1 MAVATRSK
9 TREIRQ
15 NSKLFLPPELWNQ
28 ICQSLSIEEI
38 CALRLSC
45 IAWSLGTY
53 DYFAD
58 QLFHD
63 FYLTLTSDGLRALE
77 YVASHKI
84 FSAHVKVSKLRE
96 PVHSMQYFEY
106 LLILKARDF
115 GLSPLSSVENIHGH
129 LMIFTD
135 MLKCCGRGNVINDSL
150 LRSALCPGLRLVKGS
165 GPRSQSIMAVLRS
178 QS

>member
-1 MAVATRSK
+1 MAVGTRSK
-9 TREIRQ
+9 AREIRQ

-28 ICQSLSIEEI
+28 ICQSLSIEEV

-77 YVASHKI
+77 YVAGHKV
-84 FSAHVKVSKLRE
+84 FSAHVKHAILRVS
-96 PVHSMQYFEY
+96 
-106 LLILKARDF
+106 
-115 GLSPLSSVENIHGH
+115 
-129 LMIFTD
+129 TD
-135 MLKCCGRGNVINDSL
+135 S
-150 LRSALCPGLRLVKGS
+150 
-165 GPRSQSIMAVLRS
+165 
-178 QS
+178 